1 MYQLYGNKKF
11 SLTKPKKE
19 FHLSNLIFAI
29 YTSFFNLIN
38 KFCLNENKLIVIDN
52 NKSKKIKTLKD
63 NIVFYPYTNLRYL
76 NVFKDDFKLREQLIK
91 NLCNKS
97 FKYKKKIIFFF
108 SILSY
113 GLFRKYKV

>member
-91 NLCNKS
+91 N
-97 FKYKKKIIFFF
+97 YVKKHLSTKIKCFF
-108 SILSY
+108 
-113 GLFRKYKV
+113 